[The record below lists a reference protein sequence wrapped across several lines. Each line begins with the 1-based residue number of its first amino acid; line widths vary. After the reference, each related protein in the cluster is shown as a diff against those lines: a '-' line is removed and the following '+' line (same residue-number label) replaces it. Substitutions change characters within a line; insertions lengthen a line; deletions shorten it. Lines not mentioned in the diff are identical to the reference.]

1 MFIHPSLCRIYHK
14 FLTVGVLVQGV
25 VGSMVGGGVARHL
38 ATRLGFLNL
47 SPFQK
52 TKAARLEFLRLS
64 PCILCHTTKLVFLN
78 FFFQCRT
85 YLAACLPR
93 NIEEYALFTPRLERM
108 IAVEVLSLVLTVP
121 DFSCR
126 LRRNVVG
133 QPLKQAP

>member
-14 FLTVGVLVQGV
+14 FLAVGVPRSG
-25 VGSMVGGGVARHL
+25 GSGGGTTPCKL
-38 ATRLGFLNL
+38 AWILLNL
-47 SPFQK
+47 SAFQK
-52 TKAARLEFLRLS
+52 TKAARLKFLRLS
-64 PCILCHTTKLVFLN
+64 LYILCHAAGLVFLKN
-78 FFFQCRT
+78 FSMP

>member
-1 MFIHPSLCRIYHK
+1 MSHLPEDLDGRCPRS
-14 FLTVGVLVQGV
+14 G
-25 VGSMVGGGVARHL
+25 GSGKYGWGGGVARHL